1 MASSLY
7 SSDAR
12 SKWAVVTENTPN
24 FADAQQSIDSV
35 LSSQHV
41 PYCNI
46 PTPKYF
52 SESDAQSAVNA
63 AHACGA
69 KVVYLD
75 VDPNFWI
82 DMVRESTASAFFPD
96 WVGPGITN
104 GENLVAGPV
113 CAEQANIKAAYL
125 SPYPGLD
132 HQPAG
137 FSGENNPP
145 PDAPASERDIELLIY
160 GVSEVVYN
168 AMLSVGSYANLTR
181 DNLIAAMSSFQA
193 GYGKQL
199 TVFPTVRFGGSHFG
213 GTGAW
218 ELKLNCSQQEY
229 DTAGMLSS

>member
-41 PYCNI
+41 SYCNI

-63 AHACGA
+63 AHSCGA

-104 GENLVAGPV
+104 GENLVAAPV
-113 CAEQANIKAAYL
+113 CAEQANLKAAFL

-132 HQPAG
+132 RQPAG
-137 FSGENNPP
+137 FSGESNPP
-145 PDAPASERDIELLIY
+145 PDSPASERDIEMLIY

-168 AMLSVGSYANLTR
+168 AMLSAGSYANLTR
-181 DNLIAAMSSFQA
+181 DNLIAAMASFQA
-193 GYGKQL
+193 AYGKQL